1 MPRLF
6 RRTKVISIRLSAE
19 EYDQLQSLCTIKG
32 ADSISELARAGLKLL
47 MLNEKSNGHGAI
59 AGRVEAI
66 DSRVAE
72 LAREVERLNDLMAT
86 GQQESR

>member
-19 EYDQLQSLCTIKG
+19 EYDELQALCATKG

-47 MLNEKSNGHGAI
+47 MLNERTNGHTAI

-66 DSRVAE
+66 DTRVSE
-72 LAREVERLNDLMAT
+72 LARDVERLNDLLAT
-86 GQQESR
+86 ARMESR